1 MKRTIHDKK
10 MGVFTVKPILRIM
23 GAVLLSLLVGCAPV
37 LIGTGATGAYK
48 VSTDERTAG
57 GIVDDAALSTEVKA
71 RLIDEPAVRARN
83 IDVDVIE
90 GIVTLTGIVETQE
103 EAARAVQTAAAVPGV
118 RSVKNDL
125 QIGSRTAGQV
135 IDDTILGNR
144 IKAKLISE
152 PGVRSLNIDV
162 DVYRGVVSL
171 SGIVAGAD
179 LKQKIV
185 DIARETPGTRRV
197 IDNIIVKAP

>member
-83 IDVDVIE
+83 IDVDVLE
-90 GIVTLTGIVETQE
+90 GIVTLTGMVETQE
-103 EAARAVQTAAAVPGV
+103 EATRAFQTAAAVPGV

-162 DVYRGVVSL
+162 DVYGGVVSL

-179 LKQKIV
+179 LKRKII